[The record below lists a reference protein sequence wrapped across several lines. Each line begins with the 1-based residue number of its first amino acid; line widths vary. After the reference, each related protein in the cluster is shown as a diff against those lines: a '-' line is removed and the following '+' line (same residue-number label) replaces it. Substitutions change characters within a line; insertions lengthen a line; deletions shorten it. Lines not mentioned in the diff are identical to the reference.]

1 MPFRGQMAPAGSGGG
16 GGATNS
22 TFVATGFDPVPLHL
36 AEFETDVTTLG
47 GNTADGSGLV
57 STFNDS
63 VCGLFV
69 VQIAFDALYGG
80 AGIRLTGLDRFKA
93 SQTEDIT
100 ASAGNTVKAAKAF
113 SSLTNIATLTPGGDN
128 AKLARLQFRRVCV
141 VGHAPVA
148 QFAAVYNGFTG
159 GVLPVATEDKTNG
172 WVELT
177 GGLLPAAGTS
187 LSVAYSWSHTHTI
200 S

>member
-1 MPFRGQMAPAGSGGG
+1 MPYRGQTAPVGSGGG
-16 GGATNS
+16 GTNS
-22 TFVATGFDPVPLHL
+22 AFVMAAVDAVPLHL
-36 AEFETDVTTLG
+36 AEFETDITTIG

-63 VCGLFV
+63 ACGLFV
-69 VQIAFDALYGG
+69 VQVAFDALYGG
-80 AGIRLTGLDRFKA
+80 AAIRLTGLDRFKA

-100 ASAGNTVKAAKAF
+100 ANAGNTVKGAKVF

-148 QFAAVYNGFTG
+148 QFTAVYKSVFTG
-159 GVLPVATEDKTNG
+159 GLAAVATEDKTNG

-177 GGLLPAAGTS
+177 DPTSPSAGTS
-187 LSVAYSWSHTHTI
+187 FTVAYSWSHTHTI